1 MRTPKT
7 TLLLA
12 LFVLGAFAA
21 VALAASA
28 TVYNNSLTSKARIAD
43 MHLIKRSGQGT
54 HCSKSLSSKRMRVGI
69 GSRTTE
75 CTYSPPLFGGTGDP
89 SANFTVNATAALS
102 TKPSATLRRK
112 LFTSVALRITSG
124 GGLYRLDVY
133 PQGKKWRLRKYS
145 TTANAA
151 QADSGDPYGKR
162 LASDHSVSFINKPPG
177 SNRLRIRIIQTV
189 ADGPGTLTAWIN
201 NHRVAN
207 VVDGPHAKP
216 GDHSRVGVSM
226 GVDHGGG
233 LGGIGFF
240 TNFLVKTN
248 Y

>member
-1 MRTPKT
+1 MRTRKT

-12 LFVLGAFAA
+12 LFVLGVFAA
-21 VALAASA
+21 AALAASA
-28 TVYNNSLTSKARIAD
+28 TVYSNSLTSNARIAD

-54 HCSKSLSSKRMRVGI
+54 HCSKSLSAKRMRVGI

-75 CTYSPPLFGGTGDP
+75 CTYSPPLFGGIGDP
-89 SANFTVNATAALS
+89 SANFTVNANAALS
-102 TKPSATLRRK
+102 TKPSVTLRRK
-112 LFTSVALRITSG
+112 LFTSVALRITSS

-133 PQGKKWRLRKYS
+133 PQVKKFRLRKYS
-145 TTANAA
+145 TTANAENA
-151 QADSGDPYGKR
+151 TVLKSGHA
-162 LASDHSVSFINKPPG
+162 LSFVNKPPG
-177 SNRLRIRIIQTV
+177 TNRLRIRIIQTV

-216 GDHSRVGVSM
+216 GSHSRVGLSM

-233 LGGIGFF
+233 RGGIGFF